1 MICWRTPGANDKMH
15 LPQSSNTGHPNSAR
29 GVTQVLGRAS
39 DCSTSVIS
47 DTHAN
52 VYLHIYLLNLYW
64 QNQLCS
70 STSPSVCLLVQA
82 GRGPDPKPT
91 TEQGRTPFFL
101 TLTFARALFQGCQS
115 ESAFRGLGALHSTS
129 CWCTCRAF
137 PWGVRKFLQNTEG
150 KSYPGDVLTVPY
162 TKEKKS
168 SQKLGSTGSS
178 SQDDGRNGGL
188 CPSLLAAGP
197 HGWWLG
203 DVPRK
208 V

>member
-1 MICWRTPGANDKMH
+1 MKLVGDLT
-15 LPQSSNTGHPNSAR
+15 QSR
-29 GVTQVLGRAS
+29 L
-39 DCSTSVIS
+39 
-47 DTHAN
+47 
-52 VYLHIYLLNLYW
+52 
-64 QNQLCS
+64 QNKAEL
-70 STSPSVCLLVQA
+70 
-82 GRGPDPKPT
+82 
-91 TEQGRTPFFL
+91 PFFSHGHL
-101 TLTFARALFQGCQS
+101 HEPCSKSCQP
-115 ESAFRGLGALHSTS
+115 ESAFRGLGAPHSTS
-129 CWCTCRAF
+129 CWCTCCAF

-178 SQDDGRNGGL
+178 SQDDGGHGGL

-208 V
+208 VWASPWLEPHSLPGQLTALTVKKLCPV